1 MRFLPI
7 VAAAAIGMFATA
19 ATAQNMNTSD
29 PNSAPGASST
39 GKGKVMAPTATQNK
53 MNNTM
58 DPNSAPG
65 ASAKGGNGMTTG
77 QSMAKDPAASANTKD
92 PNSTPDMPKKK
103 MKMSKKHKKMMK
115 KDM

>member
-39 GKGKVMAPTATQNK
+39 GKGKVMAPTAAQNK

-65 ASAKGGNGMTTG
+65 ASAKGGMTTG
-77 QSMAKDPAASANTKD
+77 QSMAKDPAATANTKD
-92 PNSTPDMPKKK
+92 PNSTPDMPMKKK
-103 MKMSKKHKKMMK
+103 KMSKKHKKMMK